1 LYFKHLSSKASTC
14 SSGTSVA
21 QRFGQKAGRK
31 EGKLMPEQI
40 LVALKSHDRLSRMVP
55 YIEEVAK
62 PGMKVVLLIPN
73 GREAAFNTSQ
83 YNSSMANSFAE
94 ERSLH
99 QLEDAIGRTFDI
111 TGAQMLEKQIVRA
124 EHKTFMALERL
135 LKKGIDITVDVYTGS
150 LRSVLKSYTVKGN
163 VHLIMKRAGRA
174 LMMMQFFRRAVP
186 NFVVLKPPS
195 FSSIRM
201 LRPNEAV

>member
-1 LYFKHLSSKASTC
+1 LHFKHLSSKASTC

-21 QRFGQKAGRK
+21 QCFGQKAGRK

-73 GREAAFNTSQ
+73 EREAAFNTSQ
-83 YNSSMANSFAE
+83 YNSSVANSFAE
-94 ERSLH
+94 QRSLH
-99 QLEDAIGRTFDI
+99 QLEDSIGPTSNI
-111 TGAQMLEKQIVRA
+111 TGAQLLEQQILRA
-124 EHKTFMALERL
+124 EHKAFLALERL
-135 LKKGIDITVDVYTGS
+135 LKKGIEITVHVYTGS
-150 LRSVLKSYTVKGN
+150 LRKMVKSYTHKGN
-163 VHLIMKRAGRA
+163 VHFVMKRAGRA